1 MSLILCRQEPV
12 TVPLYIEDLGIHL
25 YSSQELCYVIYNNP
39 LLVLEGFIDKRLTEF
54 LRSELR
60 MPFLAERVE
69 KWLDSHGAT
78 EEILYL
84 ILKECNYYTPKEQ
97 AAYRQTVNG
106 LKKLSEEEYEKRR
119 ADYFYGLDLFG
130 KAVTIYEQILD
141 GAGRHLSG
149 DFRGKVWNNIAAC
162 YAKLFC
168 YQKAMHA
175 YENAWNAKPEA
186 EYVKRMYFLTILNP
200 ELSLKDKFR
209 EMIGEDDKEV
219 WNKEV
224 ENKEETLRKI
234 DEVVNRVKGQL
245 ASNQEVLPEQ
255 MNYLK
260 QATVNKPLLVK
271 QIRELREERE
281 KLLVRIE
288 KNKHSCI
295 RVEGAV
301 YSGIDITVKDVSKIQ
316 HEQVSHCRFVRDG
329 ADVRIVGL

>member
-69 KWLDSHGAT
+69 KWMDSHGAT

-175 YENAWNAKPEA
+175 YENAWNAKPELHQLLP
-186 EYVKRMYFLTILNP
+186 YKNRGYPRP
-200 ELSLKDKFR
+200 EPQLCRAGVCFRQQRHLRTGRHQDGEVRALRHRRLYGNRHGNGHGQQAGASL
-209 EMIGEDDKEV
+209 
-219 WNKEV
+219 
-224 ENKEETLRKI
+224 
-234 DEVVNRVKGQL
+234 
-245 ASNQEVLPEQ
+245 
-255 MNYLK
+255 
-260 QATVNKPLLVK
+260 
-271 QIRELREERE
+271 
-281 KLLVRIE
+281 
-288 KNKHSCI
+288 
-295 RVEGAV
+295 
-301 YSGIDITVKDVSKIQ
+301 
-316 HEQVSHCRFVRDG
+316 
-329 ADVRIVGL
+329 

>member
-69 KWLDSHGAT
+69 KWMDSHGAT

-149 DFRGKVWNNIAAC
+149 DFRGKVWNNRG
-162 YAKLFC
+162 LL
-168 YQKAMHA
+168 
-175 YENAWNAKPEA
+175 
-186 EYVKRMYFLTILNP
+186 R
-200 ELSLKDKFR
+200 
-209 EMIGEDDKEV
+209 
-219 WNKEV
+219 
-224 ENKEETLRKI
+224 ETLLLPESYACLR
-234 DEVVNRVKGQL
+234 ECLECEAGGGVC
-245 ASNQEVLPEQ
+245 ETHVLPHDTE
-255 MNYLK
+255 
-260 QATVNKPLLVK
+260 
-271 QIRELREERE
+271 
-281 KLLVRIE
+281 
-288 KNKHSCI
+288 S
-295 RVEGAV
+295 GA
-301 YSGIDITVKDVSKIQ
+301 
-316 HEQVSHCRFVRDG
+316 F
-329 ADVRIVGL
+329 A

>member
-12 TVPLYIEDLGIHL
+12 KIPLYIEDLGIHI

-39 LLVLEGFIDKRLTEF
+39 LLVLEDFIDSRLTEF

-60 MPFLAERVE
+60 MPFLAEKIE
-69 KWLDSHGAT
+69 KWMESRGAT

-84 ILKECNYYTPKEQ
+84 ILQECNYYSPKEQ

-106 LKKLSEEEYEKRR
+106 LKKLTEEEYKKRR

-175 YENAWNAKPEA
+175 YENAWNAKAEA
-186 EYVKRMYFLTILNP
+186 EYVKRMYFLTALNP
-200 ELSLKDKFR
+200 ELKLK
-209 EMIGEDDKEV
+209 
-219 WNKEV
+219 
-224 ENKEETLRKI
+224 
-234 DEVVNRVKGQL
+234 
-245 ASNQEVLPEQ
+245 
-255 MNYLK
+255 
-260 QATVNKPLLVK
+260 
-271 QIRELREERE
+271 
-281 KLLVRIE
+281 
-288 KNKHSCI
+288 
-295 RVEGAV
+295 
-301 YSGIDITVKDVSKIQ
+301 
-316 HEQVSHCRFVRDG
+316 
-329 ADVRIVGL
+329 

>member
-12 TVPLYIEDLGIHL
+12 TVPLYIEDLGIHI

-69 KWLDSHGAT
+69 KWMDSHGAT

-149 DFRGKVWNNIAAC
+149 DFRKGLEQYRGLLCEALLLPESYAC
-162 YAKLFC
+162 LREC
-168 YQKAMHA
+168 L
-175 YENAWNAKPEA
+175 ECEA
-186 EYVKRMYFLTILNP
+186 GGGVC
-200 ELSLKDKFR
+200 
-209 EMIGEDDKEV
+209 
-219 WNKEV
+219 
-224 ENKEETLRKI
+224 ETH
-234 DEVVNRVKGQL
+234 
-245 ASNQEVLPEQ
+245 VLP
-255 MNYLK
+255 YG
-260 QATVNKPLLVK
+260 
-271 QIRELREERE
+271 
-281 KLLVRIE
+281 IE
-288 KNKHSCI
+288 S
-295 RVEGAV
+295 GA
-301 YSGIDITVKDVSKIQ
+301 
-316 HEQVSHCRFVRDG
+316 F
-329 ADVRIVGL
+329 A

>member
-12 TVPLYIEDLGIHL
+12 TVPLHIEDLGIHI

-39 LLVLEGFIDKRLTEF
+39 LLVLEGFIDKRLTEL

-69 KWLDSHGAT
+69 KWMDSHGAT

-186 EYVKRMYFLTILNP
+186 E
-200 ELSLKDKFR
+200 
-209 EMIGEDDKEV
+209 
-219 WNKEV
+219 
-224 ENKEETLRKI
+224 
-234 DEVVNRVKGQL
+234 
-245 ASNQEVLPEQ
+245 
-255 MNYLK
+255 
-260 QATVNKPLLVK
+260 
-271 QIRELREERE
+271 
-281 KLLVRIE
+281 
-288 KNKHSCI
+288 
-295 RVEGAV
+295 
-301 YSGIDITVKDVSKIQ
+301 
-316 HEQVSHCRFVRDG
+316 
-329 ADVRIVGL
+329 

>member
-130 KAVTIYEQILD
+130 KAVTIYEQILAISP
-141 GAGRHLSG
+141 GISG
-149 DFRGKVWNNIAAC
+149 EKSGTISRPATRNSSVTR
-162 YAKLFC
+162 KLC
-168 YQKAMHA
+168 T
-175 YENAWNAKPEA
+175 PT
-186 EYVKRMYFLTILNP
+186 RMP
-200 ELSLKDKFR
+200 GMRSR
-209 EMIGEDDKEV
+209 RRSM
-219 WNKEV
+219 
-224 ENKEETLRKI
+224 
-234 DEVVNRVKGQL
+234 
-245 ASNQEVLPEQ
+245 
-255 MNYLK
+255 
-260 QATVNKPLLVK
+260 
-271 QIRELREERE
+271 
-281 KLLVRIE
+281 
-288 KNKHSCI
+288 
-295 RVEGAV
+295 
-301 YSGIDITVKDVSKIQ
+301 
-316 HEQVSHCRFVRDG
+316 
-329 ADVRIVGL
+329 

>member
-60 MPFLAERVE
+60 MPFLVERVE

-106 LKKLSEEEYEKRR
+106 LKKTLRGRVREAPRRLFLWSGSFRKSGHDLR
-119 ADYFYGLDLFG
+119 ADLRW
-130 KAVTIYEQILD
+130 
-141 GAGRHLSG
+141 GRTPSLRG
-149 DFRGKVWNNIAAC
+149 FPGKVWNNIAAC

-224 ENKEETLRKI
+224 EEAREESEKAPETLK
-234 DEVVNRVKGQL
+234 L
-245 ASNQEVLPEQ
+245 AAVFEKDPAGRIAAAGDILNQWKMEYRRML
-255 MNYLK
+255 
-260 QATVNKPLLVK
+260 
-271 QIRELREERE
+271 
-281 KLLVRIE
+281 
-288 KNKHSCI
+288 
-295 RVEGAV
+295 
-301 YSGIDITVKDVSKIQ
+301 
-316 HEQVSHCRFVRDG
+316 
-329 ADVRIVGL
+329 